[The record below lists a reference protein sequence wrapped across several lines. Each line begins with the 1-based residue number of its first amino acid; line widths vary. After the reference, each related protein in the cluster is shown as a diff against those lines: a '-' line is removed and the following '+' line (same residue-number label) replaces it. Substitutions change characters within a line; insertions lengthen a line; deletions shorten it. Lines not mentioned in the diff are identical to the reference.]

1 MTQATE
7 KKPLPS
13 WLSLSDAGVTV
24 TMKGAVNIGG
34 VVTDRVTMRAPT
46 VRDDLAA
53 VAAGKGDSSVY
64 ELNLLCSLL
73 EATEPELKAFSMRNY
88 KRLLAG
94 YFRMEEEDEL

>member
-1 MTQATE
+1 
-7 KKPLPS
+7 
-13 WLSLSDAGVTV
+13 
-24 TMKGAVNIGG
+24 
-34 VVTDRVTMRAPT
+34 
-46 VRDDLAA
+46 
-53 VAAGKGDSSVY
+53 VY

>member
-1 MTQATE
+1 MTHVPE
-7 KKPLPS
+7 SKPVPS

-24 TMKGAVNIGG
+24 TLKGSANIGG
-34 VVTDRVTMRAPT
+34 VITDRLTMRAPT

-53 VAAGKGDSSVY
+53 VAAGKGDSTVY

-73 EATEPELKAFSMRNY
+73 EATESELKALSMRNY